1 MLVVIM
7 LMTILPI
14 LQVRKLKLRESE
26 RFIQGHTAEIY
37 SDSKFRNLFHY
48 KHLILK
54 VLALSAGISQHSL
67 KELVIKSMNQKTEGS
82 FALYHQVKGQ
92 MEKELALSC
101 EVVDNMIRSAGMN

>member
-26 RFIQGHTAEIY
+26 RFIRAHTAEIY
-37 SDSKFRNLFHY
+37 SDSKFRTLFHY

-54 VLALSAGISQHSL
+54 VLALSVGISQHTL
-67 KELVIKSMNQKTEGS
+67 KELVIKSMNQRRPRE
-82 FALYHQVKGQ
+82 AL
-92 MEKELALSC
+92 LS
-101 EVVDNMIRSAGMN
+101 ITK